1 MKTLL
6 LTPTLDKLSTLN
18 TELWF
23 YLFVNE
29 EFNANM
35 AKFSERA
42 KSLNTTDLFYKNKYS
57 SRVDMMVKILPKF
70 QSSNRIATTGSYFSM
85 CYEIL
90 SLYVEELIKAIKRYN
105 NITYRLSPACGSEE
119 NLQRCLL
126 RGGIAPV
133 DNNIINTIKYF
144 RLLRN
149 SIIHLLNTP
158 SNTLTSLINSESLN
172 LKTYWQ
178 LQSPNNTLEFN
189 KSDFSMYSID
199 EIFEMIKLMRV
210 CIQKI
215 DSYMGTNINQNN
227 IIRDVLLKYP
237 LKLNSLSR
245 ARKIAKIQK
254 HIWNW
259 ISLRLTEQQAIMF
272 I

>member
-35 AKFSERA
+35 TKFSERA

-90 SLYVEELIKAIKRYN
+90 SLYVEELIKAIKRY
-105 NITYRLSPACGSEE
+105 
-119 NLQRCLL
+119 
-126 RGGIAPV
+126 
-133 DNNIINTIKYF
+133 NNIINTIKYF

-215 DSYMGTNINQNN
+215 DSYIGVNINQNN
-227 IIRDVLLKYP
+227 IIRDVLIKYP

-245 ARKIAKIQK
+245 ARKITKIQN

-259 ISLRLTEQQAIMF
+259 ISLRLTEQEAIMF